1 MASSI
6 AGLTVKEFFASKAPP
21 KIVSICASQRA
32 GSFNKMLHDYAVSVM
47 ESHGA
52 QVTPVDLH
60 ALNLPLYCPELDQ
73 TAFPTSAQQL
83 KNHLMAADGIF
94 IASPEYNGLMTPL
107 LYNSITWAT
116 RGEGDM
122 YAGFKGKCASVMAT
136 SPGPMGGLR
145 MIRSLQHMLA
155 DMGTVIVPGANAIG
169 NAFDVFDKEG
179 KILDDVAK
187 AKVETTCGNLVHFCR
202 YQANRDADCAI
213 YKELQHL
220 TTMGEY
226 GQVDI
231 PDRY

>member
-1 MASSI
+1 
-6 AGLTVKEFFASKAPP
+6 
-21 KIVSICASQRA
+21 
-32 GSFNKMLHDYAVSVM
+32 
-47 ESHGA
+47 
-52 QVTPVDLH
+52 
-60 ALNLPLYCPELDQ
+60 
-73 TAFPTSAQQL
+73 
-83 KNHLMAADGIF
+83 
-94 IASPEYNGLMTPL
+94 
-107 LYNSITWAT
+107 
-116 RGEGDM
+116 M

-169 NAFDVFDKEG
+169 NAFDVFDKDG
-179 KILDDVAK
+179 KILDEVAK

-213 YKELQHL
+213 YNELQHL